1 MARIG
6 IIGAGAYGTALA
18 AVMRRGG
25 HDVVLWAREPEVA
38 ASINRD
44 AENTLFLKGVRL
56 PPGIRATAEL
66 AQAAAAEL
74 LLLAPPAQHMRSVAT
89 QLRQHLPLGT
99 LLVTCSKGIER
110 GTCALMSQ
118 VLADTLPHA
127 RLAVLSGPSFA
138 DDIARDLPAGVT
150 LACADLALGEQLA
163 QTIGTPRFRLY
174 LTDDVVGALL
184 GGALK
189 NVMAIACG
197 IALGKGLGDSARAT
211 LIARGLNEAARLGL
225 AMGARLETFLGL
237 SGAGDFNLSCN
248 SPRSRNMSLGIALG
262 EGQALADILAAR
274 RTVQEGVHSAESVA
288 AMARRHALD
297 MPIVHAVDAMLNH
310 GSSVDQAIAE
320 LLAHPCGMELPPHR
334 AVA

>member
-18 AVMRRGG
+18 CVVRRGG
-25 HDVVLWAREPEVA
+25 SDVVLWAREPEVA
-38 ASINRD
+38 NEINRD
-44 AENTLFLKGVRL
+44 AQNTLFLKGVRL
-56 PPGIRATAEL
+56 PPGIRASSEL
-66 AQAAAAEL
+66 AHAAAADM
-74 LLLAPPAQHMRSVAT
+74 LLLAPPAQHMRAVTTA
-89 QLRQHLPLGT
+89 LRPHLAPGT
-99 LLVTCSKGIER
+99 PIVTCAKGIER
-110 GTCALMSQ
+110 GTCALMSE

-127 RLAVLSGPSFA
+127 RVAVLSGPSFA
-138 DDIARDLPAGVT
+138 ADIARDLPAGVT
-150 LACADLALGEQLA
+150 LACADLALA
-163 QTIGTPRFRLY
+163 QHIALLIGTSRFRLY
-174 LTDDVVGALL
+174 LSDDVIGTLL

-197 IALGKGLGDSARAT
+197 IALGKQLGDSARAT

-237 SGAGDFNLSCN
+237 SGVGDFNLSCN

-262 EGQALADILAAR
+262 EGQRLADILAAR

-288 AMARRHALD
+288 ALARRYALD
-297 MPIVHAVDAMLNH
+297 MPIAHAVDAVLNH
-310 GSSVDQAIAE
+310 NAGVDQAIAE

-334 AVA
+334 AIA

>member
-18 AVMRRGG
+18 CVMRRGG
-25 HDVVLWAREPEVA
+25 NEVVLWAREAEVA
-38 ASINRD
+38 ESVNHK
-44 AENTLFLKGVRL
+44 AENTLFLQGVHL
-56 PPGIRATAEL
+56 PPGIRATTEL
-66 AQAAAAEL
+66 AQAAAAEI
-74 LLLAPPAQHMRSVAT
+74 LLLAPPAQHMRSVTA
-89 QLRQHLPLGT
+89 QLRPHLAPGT
-99 LLVTCSKGIER
+99 PIVTCSKGIER

-118 VLADTLPHA
+118 VLADALPHA

-138 DDIARDLPAGVT
+138 ADIALDLPAGAT
-150 LACADLALGEQLA
+150 LACADLALGEHLA
-163 QTIGTPRFRLY
+163 KAVGTPRFRLY
-174 LTDDVVGALL
+174 LSDDVTGTLL

-197 IALGKGLGDSARAT
+197 IALGKKLGDSARAT

-262 EGQALADILAAR
+262 EGQALAEILAAR

-288 AMARRHALD
+288 ALARRYSID
-297 MPIVHAVDAMLNH
+297 MPIAHAVEAVLNQ
-310 GSSVDQAIAE
+310 GASVDQAIAE

-334 AVA
+334 AAT